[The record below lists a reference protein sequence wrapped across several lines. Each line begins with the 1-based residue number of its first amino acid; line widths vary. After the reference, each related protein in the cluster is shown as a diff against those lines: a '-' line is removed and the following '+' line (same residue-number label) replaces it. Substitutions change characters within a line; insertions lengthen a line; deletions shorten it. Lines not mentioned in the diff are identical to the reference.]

1 MTLRVESST
10 NDTATWN
17 QVAKTFPYES
27 CAELMT
33 QVSVGGINPGEL
45 CPVQFSNFGIS
56 QNILDV
62 FDTLLKS
69 GYKVNL
75 VVRPE
80 EIEKIVQT
88 NRARKL
94 RRDYK
99 ALNGWLGKEYN
110 HVVWMRDS
118 SVSKSASLS
127 KWFDFAEGD
136 KKLNSLLGRNAKAN
150 ESVQFYVVTS
160 DSDRLVEEIVK
171 RVVENQGIPYVM
183 GSNAQV
189 RHHACVNATSDEQL
203 SFIKPDTLMLF
214 QTMQKLF
221 QIHNTSK
228 DTYARI
234 EIPPSN
240 IDDAEY
246 ERRKT
251 LFIKAASKSSS
262 PYMERMSRVEW
273 GALPPGKFFRT
284 LGLSPSFDLASEMGF
299 TPDKKGL
306 DDFGEFYTKITYLD
320 KADPISF
327 YREMMLLVDHYAKQ
341 LHKFHT
347 IKVEREDG
355 KTNVSLSIKDTGAK
369 ESRYVC
375 PSTITGNALP
385 AEIFTSP
392 VEDSVEGK
400 IYFDLPFVLDN
411 KEFNGLTLVF
421 KGGQVIDLDLE
432 SGDKEHLQGRILGR
446 GPKSGLKIENF
457 DRLGEFAIGFNRM
470 ITKLLSG
477 RAVHNVLIAE
487 KQDVH
492 FALGDGYTVTGGK
505 NKCDLHVD
513 VSLKSGRGAGVTI
526 SGLQDNSKEPIII
539 RREGEFTEDF
549 LNLDSTFDWKQFEG
563 IKWE

>member
-1 MTLRVESST
+1 MTLRIKSLT
-10 NDTATWN
+10 NDTVAWN

-45 CPVQFSNFGIS
+45 CPVQISNLNVS
-56 QNILDV
+56 QNVLDV
-62 FDTLLKS
+62 FDTLLKR

-80 EIEKIVQT
+80 EVEKIVQT

-94 RRDYK
+94 KRDYK
-99 ALNGWLGKEYN
+99 ALSGWLGKEYN
-110 HVVWMRDS
+110 HIVWMRDN
-118 SVSKSASLS
+118 SVSKSASLN

-136 KKLNSLLGRNAKAN
+136 KKLNSLLRRNAKAN
-150 ESVQFYVVTS
+150 ETVQLYVVTS

-171 RVVENQGIPYVM
+171 RVVENQGVPYVM

-203 SFIKPDTLMLF
+203 SFVKPDTLMLF

-221 QIHNTSK
+221 QIHNTSD

-240 IDDAEY
+240 ISDAEY

-251 LFIKAASKSSS
+251 LFVKAASKSRS

-299 TPDKKGL
+299 TSDEKGL
-306 DDFGEFYTKITYLD
+306 DDFGEFYKKITHLD

-341 LHKFHT
+341 LRKFHT

-355 KTNVSLSIKDTGAK
+355 KTNVTLSIRDPGTK

-421 KGGQVIDLDLE
+421 KGGQIIDLDLE

-477 RAVHNVLIAE
+477 RAVHNTLIAE

-492 FALGDGYTVTGGK
+492 FACGDGYTVTGGK

-513 VSLKSGRGAGVTI
+513 MSLKSGPEAGLTI
-526 SGLQDNSKEPIII
+526 SGLQDSSKEPIII

-549 LNLDSTFDWKQFEG
+549 LNLDSTFNWKQYG
-563 IKWE
+563 NIKWE